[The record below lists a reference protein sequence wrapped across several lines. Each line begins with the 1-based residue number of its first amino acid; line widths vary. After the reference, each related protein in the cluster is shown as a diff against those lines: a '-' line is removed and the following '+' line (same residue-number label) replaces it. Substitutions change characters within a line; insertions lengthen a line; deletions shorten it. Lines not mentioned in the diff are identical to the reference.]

1 MSEKV
6 AFGNRFANAWQ
17 RLIDVDL
24 DAIALAC
31 DNELTWGR
39 YFDLP
44 LCLIGL
50 ELDLQIFTDS
60 NITIPLRKFGAR
72 LWLEQEFP
80 ASAGQREDPSIQPS
94 LHSQSLYAL
103 SMQIRAR
110 LWASD
115 MSAGVIS
122 VDFHPDR
129 SRFFHREVS
138 HL

>member
-72 LWLEQEFP
+72 LWLEREPP
-80 ASAGQREDPSIQPS
+80 A
-94 LHSQSLYAL
+94 
-103 SMQIRAR
+103 
-110 LWASD
+110 
-115 MSAGVIS
+115 
-122 VDFHPDR
+122 
-129 SRFFHREVS
+129 
-138 HL
+138 